1 MILLFVAAVVSTFCE
16 GQIIRRLLRLE
27 RMASAYASA
36 GFDWSDTLYEC
47 RHDDND
53 EDNADS
59 ADKKV
64 ECTERI

>member
-1 MILLFVAAVVSTFCE
+1 MEVSIKHTPKHIL
-16 GQIIRRLLRLE
+16 

-36 GFDWSDTLYEC
+36 GFDWSGTPYEC
-47 RHDDND
+47 RHDDSD

>member
-1 MILLFVAAVVSTFCE
+1 MT
-16 GQIIRRLLRLE
+16 
-27 RMASAYASA
+27 SAYASV
-36 GFDWSDTLYEC
+36 GFDWSDTPYEC

>member
-1 MILLFVAAVVSTFCE
+1 
-16 GQIIRRLLRLE
+16 
-27 RMASAYASA
+27 MASAYASA
-36 GFDWSDTLYEC
+36 GFDWSGIPYER

-53 EDNADS
+53 EDKADS

>member
-1 MILLFVAAVVSTFCE
+1 MTHTGEQFVDMKAFIKHTPKHIL
-16 GQIIRRLLRLE
+16 

-36 GFDWSDTLYEC
+36 GFDWSDTPYEC

-53 EDNADS
+53 EDNVDS
-59 ADKKV
+59 ADKKI

>member
-1 MILLFVAAVVSTFCE
+1 
-16 GQIIRRLLRLE
+16 
-27 RMASAYASA
+27 MASAYTSVD
-36 GFDWSDTLYEC
+36 FDWSGTPYE
-47 RHDDND
+47 RRLDDND